1 MKLPALLFA
10 AFYFAV
16 AQQQP
21 APLPDSV
28 TLGCNINLHDQ
39 EQVPAQEG
47 GVIKEIFVKEG
58 ENVEAGKL
66 LVQIDDSIPQQ
77 QVKVAEAELNAAK
90 VQAENKIPEKYAL
103 ASLDVANQKY
113 KINEEANRRVSD
125 SVPLMLLRESFLECQ
140 QMALSVDKA
149 RMDTTIAVKQ
159 WEVKKAQLEAAQENL
174 KHRKL
179 LSTLN
184 GQVRELPFH
193 VGEWVQPGDTVV
205 HVVQMNVLRAQGYL
219 KPSEFSPSEII
230 GRPVAVKVE
239 LARGRTATF
248 PGRIAFVDPR
258 IGPNGYEI
266 RALVNNREE
275 NGQWLLFPGMKGQ
288 MTIQLK

>member
-1 MKLPALLFA
+1 MKLPALFFA
-10 AFYFAV
+10 AIYFAV
-16 AQQQP
+16 AQQPQ
-21 APLPDSV
+21 APLPESV
-28 TLGCNINLHDQ
+28 TLGCNINLHEQ
-39 EQVPAQEG
+39 VQVPAQEG

-58 ENVEAGKL
+58 ENVEAGKT

-77 QVKVAEAELNAAK
+77 SVKVAEAELNAAK
-90 VQAENKIPEKYAL
+90 VQAENPIPEKFAL
-103 ASLDVANQKY
+103 ASLAVANAEY
-113 KINEEANRRVSD
+113 KVNEEANRKVKD
-125 SVPLMLLRESFLECQ
+125 SVPLVILNRSYLECQ

-149 RMDTTIAVKQ
+149 RMDTSIAVKQ
-159 WEVKKAQLEAAQENL
+159 WEVKKAQLEAAQESL

-179 LSTLN
+179 VSTLK

-239 LARGRTATF
+239 LARGRIETF
-248 PGRIAFVDPR
+248 TGRIAFVDPR

-266 RALVNNREE
+266 RALVDNAEE
-275 NGQWLLFPGMKGQ
+275 NRQWLLSPGMKGQ